1 MGSARMY
8 SFGVLLLQ
16 MRNAMINT
24 LEFYRLGRWA
34 SLLGEGISMKISLD
48 GVARYWKCAD
58 VNYLVVPRIGHSDR
72 LIITSSYI
80 HTYKV

>member
-16 MRNAMINT
+16 MRNANA
-24 LEFYRLGRWA
+24 LEFYRLGRWV
-34 SLLGEGISMKISLD
+34 SLLREGISMKVSLD
-48 GVARYWKCAD
+48 GVARYWNCAD
-58 VNYLVVPRIGHSDR
+58 VNYLVVPRIRHGDW
-72 LIITSSYI
+72 LIITSNYI